1 MTKTENF
8 NLQNWL
14 TIGNKIINGS
24 KYIVCFAIES
34 NCEQNY
40 MKLRD
45 NVNKFLESL
54 DEVGTVY
61 ISD

>member
-1 MTKTENF
+1 MIKIENF

-34 NCEQNY
+34 NC
-40 MKLRD
+40 K
-45 NVNKFLESL
+45 
-54 DEVGTVY
+54 
-61 ISD
+61 